1 MQTVNN
7 FLMSFGHCDI
17 EVYSLTFEH
26 IPHILQAD
34 LYSGALFIT
43 QSVQITPNKD
53 ANIYIAAVILV
64 LIAALFTIAGMCQS
78 QFILIFC
85 SQASTNNDSLS

>member
-1 MQTVNN
+1 MAVRQVLLIYFTHSPI
-7 FLMSFGHCDI
+7 F
-17 EVYSLTFEH
+17 
-26 IPHILQAD
+26 QAD

-64 LIAALFTIAGMCQS
+64 LIAALFTIAGTY
-78 QFILIFC
+78 LI
-85 SQASTNNDSLS
+85 